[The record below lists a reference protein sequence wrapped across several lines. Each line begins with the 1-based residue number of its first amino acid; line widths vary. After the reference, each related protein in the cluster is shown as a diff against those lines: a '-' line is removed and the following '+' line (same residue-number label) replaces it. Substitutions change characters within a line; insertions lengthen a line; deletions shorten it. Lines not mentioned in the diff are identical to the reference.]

1 MNTIHILCIW
11 NQGEHFYCPAHED
24 NVHGNLDISFY
35 EYILRIMSTL
45 SRYLLI
51 WISHEDNVHGNTI
64 SGYLLISISHE
75 GNSLSRYLL
84 IMRLALILEGAG
96 MEMSQKLMWI
106 MILLSKYVYCTKC
119 KKLITKKNICT
130 NLLCTLGDR
139 NNKRI
144 KYICSTMISVY
155 LLLCQYNITQPL
167 ILLF

>member
-1 MNTIHILCIW
+1 MSMVIP
-11 NQGEHFYCPAHED
+11 Y
-24 NVHGNLDISFY
+24 LDIS
-35 EYILRIMSTL
+35 L
-45 SRYLLI
+45 SRYLMRI
-51 WISHEDNVHGNTI
+51 ISLAIPYLDI
-64 SGYLLISISHE
+64 SSSGYTMVSHE

-139 NNKRI
+139 NNKRL
-144 KYICSTMISVY
+144 KYICSTIWYQSICSYVNTISHSNWYYCFRLDTPFNVLQNLPSLKRY
-155 LLLCQYNITQPL
+155 LTSWYKFEL
-167 ILLF
+167 